1 MFRPARKENVALKIA
16 FFGPSGSGKTLAALK
31 VATGLGGRVAMI
43 DTENNGGGLYADLF
57 SFDILQCDPPFA
69 PESLI
74 QALQAAEQAGYA
86 VVILDSLSQV
96 WSGSGGVL
104 EQVDAARRIK
114 DGYNPWAGPARRN
127 ERLIQYLLYSR
138 CHILVTMRA
147 KTQWLAAAGEEQLQ
161 GMHPIRRGLAPE
173 QRQGIEYEFTTV
185 FSLSPASPQAMRIKD
200 RTGLFSAF
208 ETLSTTTGA
217 NLAAWLQN
225 GVRAA

>member
-1 MFRPARKENVALKIA
+1 MFKPARKENVALKLA

-43 DTENNGGGLYADLF
+43 DAENNGGGLYADLF
-57 SFDILQCDPPFA
+57 SFDMLQCNPPFT
-69 PESLI
+69 PEAFI
-74 QALQAAEQAGYA
+74 RAIQAAEQAAYD

-96 WSGSGGVL
+96 WSGPGGVL

-114 DGYNPWAGPARRN
+114 DGSNPWAAPARRN

-138 CHILVTMRA
+138 CHVLVTMRA
-147 KTQWLAAAGEEQLQ
+147 KTQWLAATWGEQNQ
-161 GMHPIRRGLAPE
+161 GLHPVRRGLAPE

-185 FSLSPASPQAMRIKD
+185 FSLSPDSPQALRIKD
-200 RTGLFSAF
+200 RTGLFAEV
-208 ETLSTTTGA
+208 ETLTKTTGA
-217 NLAAWLQN
+217 CLAAWLQT